1 MYYVYLIRNNISK
14 ENYIGFTGDVE
25 RRLKEHNS
33 GRNES
38 TNRPDGEW
46 VLVYYEAFRSEKD
59 ARQREGKLK
68 DHGRSK
74 QELYKR
80 VEDSVSGV

>member
-1 MYYVYLIRNNISK
+1 MYYVYLIRNNVSK

-25 RRLKEHNS
+25 RRLKEHN
-33 GRNES
+33 GGKNQS
-38 TNRPDGEW
+38 TNRQEGEW

-59 ARQREGKLK
+59 ARNREERLK
-68 DHGRSK
+68 AHGRSK

-80 VEDSVSGV
+80 VEESVSGV